1 MTPCYA
7 DIEEAMTI
15 TPGEGRKLISVL
27 ADEYCEEMAHPHLL
41 PCCKYDYKTERDID
55 LHSVCCR

>member
-1 MTPCYA
+1 
-7 DIEEAMTI
+7 MTI
-15 TPGEGRKLISVL
+15 IPGEGRKLISVL
-27 ADEYCEEMAHPHLL
+27 ADGYCEEMAHPHLL